1 MAWDFSTEPE
11 FQQQLDWMREFVK
24 TEIEPI
30 ELFFDDMSSGNW
42 RKLTDPLKQQVKER
56 GLWACHLDP
65 ELGGQGYGQVKLALM
80 HEILGRSGPAPNIFG
95 NQAPDSGNS
104 ELIAIGATPEQ
115 REKWLEPLLRG
126 ELTSSFS
133 MTEPH
138 YSGSDPTMIKT
149 HAVRDG
155 DEYVINGHKWFASN
169 AAVADFIL
177 MMVVTNPENPPH
189 KAASM
194 IIIPRGTP
202 GLNIAR
208 NVYNMHHPYPGHF
221 RAGGHAEIF
230 LENCRVPVANRIGGE
245 GDGFVLAQKRLNGG
259 RIHHAMRWVGQCNRA
274 FEMMCERAV
283 SRTTKGQLLGQK
295 QMIQEMIADSAVEIR
310 ALRLLAL
317 HSAWVWDTHGASK
330 ARMEIAQLKFWGAKV
345 LQEVIDRAIQVHGA
359 LGWTT
364 DLPLAKMFVLARQ
377 MRIADGADEVHKA
390 FVAERSMKAFA
401 PVEGWPSEHIPTRR
415 AEYRDRFLE
424 YLDNEVLNDVH

>member
-11 FQQQLDWMREFVK
+11 FQAQLDWMREFVK
-24 TEIEPI
+24 NEIEPI
-30 ELFFDDMSSGNW
+30 ELFFDDMTSGNW
-42 RKLTDPLKQQVKER
+42 RKLTDPLKEQVKQR

-115 REKWLEPLLRG
+115 RVKWLEPLLRG

-149 HAVRDG
+149 YAVRDG

-177 MMVVTNPENPPH
+177 MMVVTNPDNPPH

-283 SRTTKGQLLGQK
+283 SRSTKGQLLGQK

-317 HSAWVWDTHGASK
+317 HSAWVWDTEGASK

-345 LQEVIDRAIQVHGA
+345 LQEVVDRAIQVHGA

-415 AEYRDRFLE
+415 AAYRDQFVE

>member
-11 FQQQLDWMREFVK
+11 FQAQLDWMREFVK
-24 TEIEPI
+24 NEIEPI
-30 ELFFDDMSSGNW
+30 ELFFDDMTAGNW
-42 RKLTDPLKQQVKER
+42 RKLTDPLKEQVKQR

-115 REKWLEPLLRG
+115 RVKWLEPLLRG

-149 HAVRDG
+149 YAVRDG

-177 MMVVTNPENPPH
+177 MMVVTNPDNPPH

-283 SRTTKGQLLGQK
+283 SRSTKGQLLGQK

-317 HSAWVWDTHGASK
+317 HSAWVWDSEGASK

-345 LQEVIDRAIQVHGA
+345 LQEVVDRAIQVHGA

-415 AEYRDRFLE
+415 AAYRDQFVE

>member
-11 FQQQLDWMREFVK
+11 FQAQLDWMREFVK
-24 TEIEPI
+24 NEIEPI
-30 ELFFDDMSSGNW
+30 ELFFDDMTSGNW
-42 RKLTDPLKQQVKER
+42 RKLTDPLKEQVKQR

-115 REKWLEPLLRG
+115 RVKWLEPLLRG

-149 HAVRDG
+149 YAVRDG

-177 MMVVTNPENPPH
+177 MMVVTNPDNPPH

-283 SRTTKGQLLGQK
+283 SRSTKGQLLGQK

-317 HSAWVWDTHGASK
+317 HSAWVWDTEGASK

-345 LQEVIDRAIQVHGA
+345 LQEVVDRAIQVHGA

-415 AEYRDRFLE
+415 AAYRDQFLE